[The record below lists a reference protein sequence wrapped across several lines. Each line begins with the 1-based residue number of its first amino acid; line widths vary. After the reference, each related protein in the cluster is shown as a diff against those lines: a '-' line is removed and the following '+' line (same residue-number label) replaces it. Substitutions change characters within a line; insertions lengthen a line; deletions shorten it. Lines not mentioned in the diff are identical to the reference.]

1 MSADAN
7 LHFFN
12 TIKSKLTTRY
22 GASFLKD
29 IPDLVGFS
37 MQWFTK
43 QGGHA
48 TVNVSIRENGGLR
61 IEFTASAVAGIS
73 KTEKEN
79 CIDLELHSG
88 IWLRLSRRDKSHFF
102 SGTFHLNKIYGP
114 NLEPKQLVM
123 NLLAT
128 CLMA

>member
-7 LHFFN
+7 LDFFN

-43 QGGHA
+43 QGGHT
-48 TVNVSIRENGGLR
+48 TVKVSIKESGGLR
-61 IEFTASAVAGIS
+61 IEFTASAVIGIS
-73 KTEKEN
+73 KREKEN
-79 CIDLELHSG
+79 CIDLVLHTD
-88 IWLRLSRRDKSHFF
+88 IWLRFSRRDKSHFF
-102 SGTFHLNKIYGP
+102 SGAFHLNREYAP
-114 NLEPKQLVM
+114 NLNTKQLVM
-123 NLLAT
+123 DLLAT